1 MSDNTSTSDKIDLDN
16 YIDEIYESVEHG
28 TDTRS
33 ELRAILGALAEEARR
48 EKSDL
53 MRMVSWLKQR
63 KKERKKAMITGDVDK
78 TDENLYYYEAFSNIL
93 EIAER
98 EYKEAN

>member
-33 ELRAILGALAEEARR
+33 ELRAILGALVEEAGR

-53 MRMVSWLKQR
+53 MRMVSGKIYSQ
-63 KKERKKAMITGDVDK
+63 KKEYTEKTRK
-78 TDENLYYYEAFSNIL
+78 
-93 EIAER
+93 EIQSFI
-98 EYKEAN
+98 KKL